1 MVFIRAY
8 SIQDILRNINRR
20 LTFYDIIA
28 LFLLLGILLLAFLYL
43 KEKEMERYGELR
55 YIESA
60 DIVDLEK
67 KPISQIFASK
77 SGKTYTYSW
86 CQGAGRIKDENKVYF
101 ATEAEARATGRT
113 LSKLCK

>member
-20 LTFYDIIA
+20 LTFYDVTA
-28 LFLLLGILLLAFLYL
+28 LFSLVVIISATFFIIKGKDAKRFSNVVYVES
-43 KEKEMERYGELR
+43 KEEEVLN
-55 YIESA
+55 S
-60 DIVDLEK
+60 
-67 KPISQIFASK
+67 PSFSQIFASK

-86 CQGAGRIKDENKVYF
+86 CQGAGRIKEENKIYF
-101 ATEAEARATGRT
+101 TTEGEAEASGRG